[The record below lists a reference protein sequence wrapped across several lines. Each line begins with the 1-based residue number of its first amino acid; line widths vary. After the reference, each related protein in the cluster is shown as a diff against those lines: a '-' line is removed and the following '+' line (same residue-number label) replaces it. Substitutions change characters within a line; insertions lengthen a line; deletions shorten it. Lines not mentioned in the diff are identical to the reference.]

1 MPTRVHAAAGGGAAA
16 TLPAMATSGS
26 VRSIPP
32 SVGTVLRPVLPE
44 LADETIAAIAREVPG
59 YRSAMEGQLGQIV
72 RKGVEISLGRFV
84 DSIEHPEGRDHARR
98 DTYVKLG
105 RGELHAG
112 RDLETLLAAYRVGAR
127 VSWRRFVDACV
138 AARLEPEVV
147 YRLGEAIFEYIDEL
161 SAASAEGYA
170 AEQMAEA
177 GQRRRLRRRLVA
189 LLGQSPPPDEEIIRT
204 AAVAAGWELP
214 RTLAAVVTDA
224 PDDDDPEIV
233 EAAAEQLARRLG
245 QGAVGAAV
253 GGLACAL
260 VPDPDGPRRR
270 RQIEVALEGSVAALG
285 TTESW
290 DRAWISVNRAVATHR
305 LRSEHRLEGVDGLAV
320 AEDHLATLL
329 LASDPIL
336 AADLA
341 ATRLAPLREL
351 PDGSRERLAETLR
364 AWLDRP
370 GQVQAV
376 GEALGVHPQT
386 VRYRVRQLRDL
397 FGDALEDP
405 EARFELSLALRA

>member
-1 MPTRVHAAAGGGAAA
+1 
-16 TLPAMATSGS
+16 MATSGS
-26 VRSIPP
+26 MGSIPP
-32 SVGTVLRPVLPE
+32 AVGTVLRPVLPG

-59 YRSAMEGQLGQIV
+59 YRRAMEGQLGEIV

-84 DSIEHPEGRDHARR
+84 DSIEHPERHDDARR
-98 DTYVKLG
+98 ETYVKLG

-138 AARLEPEVV
+138 AAQLEPEVI

-189 LLGQSPPPDEEIIRT
+189 LLGQFPPPDEEVIRT
-204 AAVAAGWELP
+204 AALAAGWELP
-214 RTLAAVVTDA
+214 RALAAVVCDV
-224 PDDDDPEIV
+224 PDDDDAEV
-233 EAAAEQLARRLG
+233 AEAAAEQLARRLG

-260 VPDPDGPRRR
+260 VPDPDAPGRR
-270 RQIEVALEGSVAALG
+270 RQMVAALEGSTAALG

-290 DRAWISVNRAVATHR
+290 DRAWVSVGRALATHR
-305 LRSEHRLEGVDGLAV
+305 LLAEHKLSADGLAV
-320 AEDHLATLL
+320 AGDHLATLL
-329 LASDPIL
+329 LAADPIL

-351 PDGSRERLAETLR
+351 PDGSRDRLAETLR

-386 VRYRVRQLRDL
+386 VRYRVRQLREL
-397 FGDALEDP
+397 FGDALDDP
-405 EARFELSLALRA
+405 EARFELALALRV

>member
-1 MPTRVHAAAGGGAAA
+1 MG
-16 TLPAMATSGS
+16 TLGS
-26 VRSIPP
+26 VQSIPP
-32 SVGTVLRPVLPE
+32 AVGTVLRPVLPG

-84 DSIEHPEGRDHARR
+84 DSIELPDGRDHARR

-138 AARLEPEVV
+138 AADLEPEVI

-189 LLGQSPPPDEEIIRT
+189 LLAQSPPPDEELIRT

-214 RTLAAVVTDA
+214 RTLAAVVSGV
-224 PDDDDPEIV
+224 PDDDGEPEVV

-260 VPDPDGPRRR
+260 VPDPDAPRRR
-270 RQIEVALEGSVAALG
+270 RQIEVALEGVGAALG
-285 TTESW
+285 TSEPW
-290 DRAWISVNRAVATHR
+290 DRAWVSVSRALAARR
-305 LRSEHRLEGVDGLAV
+305 LLAEHRLAADGLAL
-320 AEDHLATLL
+320 AEDHLATL
-329 LASDPIL
+329 
-336 AADLA
+336 
-341 ATRLAPLREL
+341 
-351 PDGSRERLAETLR
+351 
-364 AWLDRP
+364 
-370 GQVQAV
+370 
-376 GEALGVHPQT
+376 
-386 VRYRVRQLRDL
+386 
-397 FGDALEDP
+397 
-405 EARFELSLALRA
+405 

>member
-1 MPTRVHAAAGGGAAA
+1 
-16 TLPAMATSGS
+16 MATSGS
-26 VRSIPP
+26 VRSIPT
-32 SVGTVLRPVLPE
+32 SVGTVLRPVLPS

-59 YRSAMEGQLGQIV
+59 YRSAMEGQLGEIV

-84 DSIEHPEGRDHARR
+84 DSIEHPDGRDHARR

-138 AARLEPEVV
+138 EARLEPEVI
-147 YRLGEAIFEYIDEL
+147 YRLGEAIFEYIDAL

-177 GQRRRLRRRLVA
+177 GQRRRLRRRLVT
-189 LLGQSPPPDEEIIRT
+189 LLGQSPPPDEEVIRT

-214 RTLAAVVTDA
+214 RTLAAVVCDV
-224 PDDDDPEIV
+224 PDDDDPEVV
-233 EAAAEQLARRLG
+233 EEAAEQLARRLG

-270 RQIEVALEGSVAALG
+270 RQIEAALEGRGAALG
-285 TTESW
+285 TSEPW
-290 DRAWISVNRAVATHR
+290 DRAWVSVSRALATHR
-305 LRSEHRLEGVDGLAV
+305 LLSERRLSVDGMAV

-341 ATRLAPLREL
+341 AIRLAPLDAL
-351 PDGSRERLAETLR
+351 PEGSRERLVETLR

-386 VRYRVRQLRDL
+386 VRYRVRQLREL

-405 EARFELSLALRA
+405 EARFELALALRA

>member
-1 MPTRVHAAAGGGAAA
+1 
-16 TLPAMATSGS
+16 MATSGS
-26 VRSIPP
+26 ISAIPP
-32 SVGTVLRPVLPE
+32 TVGAVLRPVLPS

-59 YRSAMEGQLGQIV
+59 YRRAMEGQLGEIV

-84 DSIEHPEGRDHARR
+84 DSIEHPDGHDHARR

-138 AARLEPEVV
+138 EADLEPEVI
-147 YRLGEAIFEYIDEL
+147 YRLGEAIFEYIDAL

-177 GQRRRLRRRLVA
+177 GQRRRLRRRLVT
-189 LLGQSPPPDEEIIRT
+189 LLGQSPPPDDEVIRT

-214 RTLAAVVTDA
+214 RTLAAVVVGV
-224 PDDDDPEIV
+224 PDDDGDPEIV

-260 VPDPDGPRRR
+260 IPDPDAPRRR
-270 RQIEVALEGSVAALG
+270 RQIEVALDGTGAALG
-285 TTESW
+285 TTEPW
-290 DRAWISVNRAVATHR
+290 DRAWVSVSRALATHR
-305 LRSEHRLEGVDGLAV
+305 LVSEHRLVVDGLAV
-320 AEDHLATLL
+320 SGEHLGTLL
-329 LASDPIL
+329 LSSDPIL

-341 ATRLAPLREL
+341 ATRLAPLLEL
-351 PDGSRERLAETLR
+351 PEGSRERLAETLR

-386 VRYRVRQLRDL
+386 VRYRVRQLKEL
-397 FGDALEDP
+397 FGEALEDP
-405 EARFELSLALRA
+405 ESRFELALALRV

>member
-1 MPTRVHAAAGGGAAA
+1 
-16 TLPAMATSGS
+16 MATSGS

-32 SVGTVLRPVLPE
+32 SVGTVLRPVLPT

-59 YRSAMEGQLGQIV
+59 YRSAMEGQLGEIV

-127 VSWRRFVDACV
+127 VSWRRFVDVCV
-138 AARLEPEVV
+138 EAGLEPEVI
-147 YRLGEAIFEYIDEL
+147 YRLGEAIFEYIDAL

-189 LLGQSPPPDEEIIRT
+189 LLGQSPPPDEEVIRT

-214 RTLAAVVTDA
+214 RTLAAVVCDV
-224 PDDDDPEIV
+224 PEDDDDDPEVV

-253 GGLACAL
+253 GGSACAL
-260 VPDPDGPRRR
+260 VPDPDAPRRR
-270 RQIEVALEGSVAALG
+270 RQIEAALEGCSAALG
-285 TTESW
+285 TSEPW
-290 DRAWISVNRAVATHR
+290 DRAWVSVSRALATHR
-305 LRSEHRLEGVDGLAV
+305 LVSEQRLAVDGLAV

-329 LASDPIL
+329 LGADPIL
-336 AADLA
+336 AADLV
-341 ATRLAPLREL
+341 ATRLAPLLAL
-351 PDGSRERLAETLR
+351 PEGSRERLAETLR

-386 VRYRVRQLRDL
+386 VRYRVRQLKEL

-405 EARFELSLALRA
+405 EGRFELALALRA

>member
-1 MPTRVHAAAGGGAAA
+1 M
-16 TLPAMATSGS
+16 
-26 VRSIPP
+26 RSIPP
-32 SVGTVLRPVLPE
+32 SVGTVLRPVLPG

-59 YRSAMEGQLGQIV
+59 YRRAMEGQLGEIV

-84 DSIEHPEGRDHARR
+84 DSIEHPDGQDHARR
-98 DTYVKLG
+98 ETYVKLG

-138 AARLEPEVV
+138 EAGLEPEVI
-147 YRLGEAIFEYIDEL
+147 YRLGEAIFEYIDAL

-189 LLGQSPPPDEEIIRT
+189 LLGQFPPPDEEVIRT
-204 AAVAAGWELP
+204 AALAAGWELP
-214 RTLAAVVTDA
+214 RTLAAVVTDVPA
-224 PDDDDPEIV
+224 DDDPEV
-233 EAAAEQLARRLG
+233 AEAAAEQLARRLG

-270 RQIEVALEGSVAALG
+270 RQIETALEGSRAALG

-290 DRAWISVNRAVATHR
+290 DRAWVSVNRALATHR
-305 LRSEHRLEGVDGLAV
+305 LLADGRLSADGLAV
-320 AEDHLATLL
+320 AGEHLATLL

-341 ATRLAPLREL
+341 AARLAPLDALR
-351 PDGSRERLAETLR
+351 DGSRDRLVETLR

-386 VRYRVRQLRDL
+386 VRYRVKQLREL
-397 FGDALEDP
+397 FGEALDDP
-405 EARFELSLALRA
+405 EARFELALALRA

>member
-1 MPTRVHAAAGGGAAA
+1 
-16 TLPAMATSGS
+16 MASSGS
-26 VRSIPP
+26 ARSIPP
-32 SVGTVLRPVLPE
+32 SVGTVLRPVLPG

-59 YRSAMEGQLGQIV
+59 YRSAMEGQLGEIV

-84 DSIEHPEGRDHARR
+84 DSIEHPDGQDLARR

-127 VSWRRFVDACV
+127 LSWRRFVDACV
-138 AARLEPEVV
+138 AAQLEPEVI
-147 YRLGEAIFEYIDEL
+147 YRLGEAIFEYIDAL

-177 GQRRRLRRRLVA
+177 GQRRRLRRRLVT
-189 LLGQSPPPDEEIIRT
+189 LLGQSPPPDEEVIRT
-204 AAVAAGWELP
+204 AAVAASWELP
-214 RTLAAVVTDA
+214 RTLAAVVCDV
-224 PDDDDPEIV
+224 PDDDDPEVV

-260 VPDPDGPRRR
+260 VPDPDAPRRR
-270 RQIEVALEGSVAALG
+270 RQIEAALEGMGAALG
-285 TTESW
+285 TSEPW
-290 DRAWISVNRAVATHR
+290 DRAWISVSRALATHR
-305 LRSEHRLEGVDGLAV
+305 LLGERRVAVDGLAV
-320 AEDHLATLL
+320 ADEHLATLL

-341 ATRLAPLREL
+341 ATRLAPLLEL
-351 PDGSRERLAETLR
+351 PEGSRERLIETLR

-386 VRYRVRQLRDL
+386 VRYRVRQLKEL

-405 EARFELSLALRA
+405 DARFELALALRV

>member
-1 MPTRVHAAAGGGAAA
+1 MAGSGTAHSLPPT
-16 TLPAMATSGS
+16 
-26 VRSIPP
+26 
-32 SVGTVLRPVLPE
+32 VGTVLRPVLPG

-59 YRSAMEGQLGQIV
+59 YRSAMEGQLGEIV

-84 DSIEHPEGRDHARR
+84 DSIEHPDGRDLARR

-138 AARLEPEVV
+138 EARLEPEVI
-147 YRLGEAIFEYIDEL
+147 YRLGEAIFEYIDAL

-189 LLGQSPPPDEEIIRT
+189 LLAQSQPPDEEIIRT

-214 RTLAAVVTDA
+214 RTLAAVVCGA
-224 PDDDDPEIV
+224 PDDDDPEVV

-260 VPDPDGPRRR
+260 VPDPDAPRRR
-270 RQIEVALEGSVAALG
+270 RQMEAVLEDSGAALG
-285 TTESW
+285 TSEPW
-290 DRAWISVNRAVATHR
+290 DRAWVSVSRALATHR
-305 LRSEHRLEGVDGLAV
+305 LRGEHRLAVDGLAF

-336 AADLA
+336 AADFA
-341 ATRLAPLREL
+341 ALRLAPLRTL
-351 PDGSRERLAETLR
+351 PEGSRERLAETLR

-386 VRYRVRQLRDL
+386 VRYRVRQLKEL

-405 EARFELSLALRA
+405 DARFELALALRV

>member
-1 MPTRVHAAAGGGAAA
+1 MGA
-16 TLPAMATSGS
+16 TLASMGSSGS
-26 VRSIPP
+26 LQSIPP
-32 SVGTVLRPVLPE
+32 SVGTVLRPVLPS

-59 YRSAMEGQLGQIV
+59 YRRAMESQLGEIV

-84 DSIEHPEGRDHARR
+84 DSIEHPESGDHARR

-138 AARLEPEVV
+138 AAGLEPEVI
-147 YRLGEAIFEYIDEL
+147 YRLGEAIFEYIDAL

-189 LLGQSPPPDEEIIRT
+189 LLGQSPPPDEEVIRT

-214 RTLAAVVTDA
+214 RTLAAVVVGVPA
-224 PDDDDPEIV
+224 DDDPEV
-233 EAAAEQLARRLG
+233 AEAAAEQLARRLG

-260 VPDPDGPRRR
+260 IPDPDGPRRR
-270 RQIEVALEGSVAALG
+270 RQIEAALEGSGAALG
-285 TTESW
+285 TSEPW
-290 DRAWISVNRAVATHR
+290 DRAWVSVSRALATHR
-305 LRSEHRLEGVDGLAV
+305 LLSERRLAVDGLAV
-320 AEDHLATLL
+320 ADDHLATLL
-329 LASDPIL
+329 LAADPIL

-341 ATRLAPLREL
+341 ATRLAPLNAL

-405 EARFELSLALRA
+405 EARFELALALRA